1 MRIVAGTFKGRRILA
16 PEGNQTRPTTDRVRE
31 AVFNLLAHNPDLPSI
46 EGARVIDLFAG
57 SGALGFEALSR
68 GASFC
73 LFVEIAAG
81 ARGVIRNNIEEFQL
95 FGNTRIH
102 RRSATDLG
110 AKPTG
115 VGDPFNYVFLDPP
128 YGRELVVP
136 ALRQLVQGG
145 WIAPDTV
152 AVVETPT
159 DEHPE
164 ADGWEQVD
172 QREYG
177 ETRVTYLKYVGAG

>member
-81 ARGVIRNNIEEFQL
+81 ARGV
-95 FGNTRIH
+95 TR
-102 RRSATDLG
+102 DL
-110 AKPTG
+110 
-115 VGDPFNYVFLDPP
+115 
-128 YGRELVVP
+128 
-136 ALRQLVQGG
+136 
-145 WIAPDTV
+145 
-152 AVVETPT
+152 
-159 DEHPE
+159 
-164 ADGWEQVD
+164 
-172 QREYG
+172 
-177 ETRVTYLKYVGAG
+177 